1 MTYGRT
7 LSHTASLTAVMRS
20 RPDVLVLG
28 GGGVLG
34 EAWMMGV
41 LAGIEDASGFDLRDC
56 DYYVGTS
63 AGAIVA
69 AHLVAG
75 QSPRRPSSVGAA
87 ELDVARPRPVDGLAA
102 AGLAAARRA
111 GAFALAA
118 GATFAPM
125 ALGLAAPGG
134 AVARALMLRRLP
146 RPTDTLAGLR
156 RSVERLDAR
165 FDGRLRVTAVDRS
178 NGRRVVFGSP
188 RAPRA
193 GVPEAVAASCTVPW
207 LFAPVT
213 IGGREYVDGG
223 VWSPTNLDAAPAGR
237 DTHVLCLNPTASIPA
252 SGSVLSVIRGVSRTA
267 VGLEALVLR
276 RRGALVRMLAP
287 NAECAQQMGTNF
299 MDQEPR
305 GRVLAAGYRQ
315 GLAFATEGLPAA
327 RAPARA
333 TPTRPQP
340 SLPPPQP

>member
-1 MTYGRT
+1 
-7 LSHTASLTAVMRS
+7 MRS

-41 LAGIEDASGFDLRDC
+41 LAGIEDGTGFDLRDC

-75 QSPRRPSSVGAA
+75 QPPRRPSSVGT
-87 ELDVARPRPVDGLAA
+87 ELEPPTAPRPVDGLAA

-111 GAFALAA
+111 GAWALAA
-118 GATFAPM
+118 GATFAPL

-134 AVARALMLRRLP
+134 AVARAVLLRRLP
-146 RPTDTLAGLR
+146 RPKDTLADLR
-156 RSVERLDAR
+156 RNIERLDPR
-165 FDGRLRVTAVDRS
+165 FDGRLRIAAVDRG

-193 GVPEAVAASCTVPW
+193 TVAEAVEASCTVPW
-207 LFAPVT
+207 LFAPVE
-213 IGGREYVDGG
+213 IGDREYVDGG

-237 DTHVLCLNPTASIPA
+237 DTHVLCLNPTASLPS
-252 SGSVLSVIRGVSRTA
+252 SGVLAVIRGVSRTA
-267 VGLEALVLR
+267 VSVEALALR
-276 RRGALVRMLAP
+276 RRGAAVQMLAP
-287 NAECAQQMGTNF
+287 DAECADAMGTNF
-299 MDQEPR
+299 MEREAR

-315 GLAFATEGLPAA
+315 GLAYVTAS
-327 RAPARA
+327 APAVQ
-333 TPTRPQP
+333 TPPRP
-340 SLPPPQP
+340 SLPLPRP

>member
-1 MTYGRT
+1 
-7 LSHTASLTAVMRS
+7 MRS

-41 LAGIEDASGFDLRDC
+41 LAGIEDGTGFDLRDC

-75 QSPRRPSSVGAA
+75 QPPRRPSSVGADLEPPA
-87 ELDVARPRPVDGLAA
+87 GPRPVDGLAA

-111 GAFALAA
+111 GAWALAA
-118 GATFAPM
+118 GATFAPL

-134 AVARALMLRRLP
+134 ALARALLLRRLP
-146 RPTDTLAGLR
+146 RPKDTLADLR
-156 RSVERLDAR
+156 RNIERLDPR
-165 FDGRLRVTAVDRS
+165 FDGRLRIAAVDRG

-193 GVPEAVAASCTVPW
+193 TVAEAVEASCTVPW
-207 LFAPVT
+207 LFAPVE
-213 IGGREYVDGG
+213 IGDREYVDGG

-237 DTHVLCLNPTASIPA
+237 DTHVLCLNPTASLPS
-252 SGSVLSVIRGVSRTA
+252 SGGVLAVVRGVSRTA
-267 VGLEALVLR
+267 VSVEALALR
-276 RRGALVRMLAP
+276 RRGAAVQTLAP
-287 NAECAQQMGTNF
+287 NAECAGVMGTNF
-299 MDQEPR
+299 MDREPR

-315 GLAFATEGLPAA
+315 GLAFVTASVPAVQ
-327 RAPARA
+327 
-333 TPTRPQP
+333 TQPQP
-340 SLPPPQP
+340 SLPLPRP